1 MTQKPF
7 DAEAYVEQAAALAG
21 LSIPAECRAG
31 VIDNL
36 RRAHGIAQ
44 AFLHI
49 PLPDDTEPGSV
60 FTPGMAP

>member
-7 DAEAYVEQAAALAG
+7 DAETYADLAADLAG

-44 AFLHI
+44 AFLGQ
-49 PLPDDTEPGSV
+49 PLADEAEPGGI
-60 FTPGMAP
+60 FIPKGLP